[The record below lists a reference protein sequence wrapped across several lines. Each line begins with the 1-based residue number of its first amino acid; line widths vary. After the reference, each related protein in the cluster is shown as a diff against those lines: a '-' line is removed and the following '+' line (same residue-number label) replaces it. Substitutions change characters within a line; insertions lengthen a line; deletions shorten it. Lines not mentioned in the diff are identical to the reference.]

1 MIEFNGGMGRVTTGA
16 KAPFIFSGC
25 MAGLKPRPF
34 KAVRTV
40 LLIVAMVLAGLS
52 ARAGGPEAA
61 IGATVVY
68 VSGNDLLIKAT
79 DGRLLNYSVPA
90 GYQFT
95 IASGKVVLKDL
106 KAGAVLTGPV
116 ATGSE
121 PLVIGHI
128 AAVKAKVYVARPPD
142 TVTLI
147 LSDGSQDFVVPT
159 GTMFA
164 VNGASVPLS
173 GLKRNDE
180 VEVTLLMA
188 GKGDGSTPALKGALL
203 VEKSEDLPQAG
214 SLLPALVLAGFG
226 MVLLG
231 MVMMFVTRKRKAE
244 LC

>member
-1 MIEFNGGMGRVTTGA
+1 MKKLVL
-16 KAPFIFSGC
+16 
-25 MAGLKPRPF
+25 GL
-34 KAVRTV
+34 V
-40 LLIVAMVLAGLS
+40 LGLCAMSVCGTAW
-52 ARAGGPEAA
+52 AGPEAA

>member
-1 MIEFNGGMGRVTTGA
+1 MRKM
-16 KAPFIFSGC
+16 
-25 MAGLKPRPF
+25 
-34 KAVRTV
+34 
-40 LLIVAMVLAGLS
+40 LLAMVIGLCALGAS
-52 ARAGGPEAA
+52 RTAWAGPEAA

-95 IASGKVVLKDL
+95 IASGKVALKDL
-106 KAGAVLTGPV
+106 KTGAVLIGPV

-121 PLVIGHI
+121 PLIIGHI
-128 AAVKAKVYVARPPD
+128 ETAKVKVYAARPPE

-147 LSDGSQDFVVPT
+147 LSDGSQDFTVPA
-159 GTMFA
+159 GTLFA

-180 VEVTLLMA
+180 VEATLLMA
-188 GKGDGSTPALKGALL
+188 GKGDGSTPVLKGALL

-214 SLLPALVLAGFG
+214 SMLPMVVVTGFALVLVGLA
-226 MVLLG
+226 ML
-231 MVMMFVTRKRKAE
+231 FVSRKRKAE

>member
-1 MIEFNGGMGRVTTGA
+1 MKKF
-16 KAPFIFSGC
+16 
-25 MAGLKPRPF
+25 
-34 KAVRTV
+34 
-40 LLIVAMVLAGLS
+40 VLALVMGVCALG
-52 ARAGGPEAA
+52 AWGTAWAGGPEAA

-95 IASGKVVLKDL
+95 IDGGKVGLKDL
-106 KAGAVLTGPV
+106 KAGAVLKGPV

-121 PLVIGHI
+121 PLVIGHVVT
-128 AAVKAKVYVARPPD
+128 VKAKVYVARPPD

-147 LSDGSQDFVVPT
+147 LSDGSQDFVVPA

-180 VEVTLLMA
+180 VEATLLMA

-214 SLLPALVLAGFG
+214 SLLPAVVVAGFG
-226 MVLLG
+226 MVLVG
-231 MVMMFVTRKRKAE
+231 MVFLLVSRRKQLQQQK
-244 LC
+244 L

>member
-1 MIEFNGGMGRVTTGA
+1 MKKLVL
-16 KAPFIFSGC
+16 
-25 MAGLKPRPF
+25 GLVMMMC
-34 KAVRTV
+34 AC
-40 LLIVAMVLAGLS
+40 VA

-79 DGRLLNYSVPA
+79 DGRLLNYTVPA

-106 KAGAVLTGPV
+106 KAGAVLAGPV

-128 AAVKAKVYVARPPD
+128 ETVKAKVYVARPPD

-147 LSDGSQDFVVPT
+147 LSDGSQDFIVPA

-164 VNGASVPLS
+164 VNGANGNPVPLS

-180 VEVTLLMA
+180 IEATLLMA
-188 GKGDGSTPALKGALL
+188 GKSDGSPPALKGVLL

-214 SLLPALVLAGFG
+214 SLLPTVVMVGFG
-226 MVLLG
+226 MVLVG
-231 MVMMFVTRKRKAE
+231 MVMMFVARRRQMQQRKI
-244 LC
+244 

>member
-1 MIEFNGGMGRVTTGA
+1 MKKLVLGLVMGLFATGA
-16 KAPFIFSGC
+16 CGI
-25 MAGLKPRPF
+25 
-34 KAVRTV
+34 
-40 LLIVAMVLAGLS
+40 

-95 IASGKVVLKDL
+95 IESGKVGLKDL
-106 KAGAVLTGPV
+106 KSGAVLKGPV

-121 PLVIGHI
+121 PLIIGHVET
-128 AAVKAKVYVARPPD
+128 VKAKVYVARPPD

-147 LSDGSQDFVVPT
+147 LSDGSQDFTVPA
-159 GTMFA
+159 GTIFA
-164 VNGASVPLS
+164 VNGSPVPLS

-180 VEVTLLMA
+180 VDVTLLRS

-214 SLLPALVLAGFG
+214 SLLPAYVAAGAG
-226 MVLLG
+226 MIFVG
-231 MVMMFVTRKRKAE
+231 IVMLFVSRKRKAE

>member
-1 MIEFNGGMGRVTTGA
+1 MKKFVLGLLMALCALGA
-16 KAPFIFSGC
+16 C
-25 MAGLKPRPF
+25 
-34 KAVRTV
+34 RT
-40 LLIVAMVLAGLS
+40 AWA
-52 ARAGGPEAA
+52 GPEAA

-79 DGRLLNYSVPA
+79 DGRLLNYTVPA

-95 IASGKVVLKDL
+95 IASGKVALKDL

-121 PLVIGHI
+121 PLITGHVET
-128 AAVKAKVYVARPPD
+128 VKAKVYVARPPD

-147 LSDGSQDFVVPT
+147 LSDGSQDFTVPS
-159 GTMFA
+159 GTMFT
-164 VNGASVPLS
+164 VNGATVPLS

-180 VEVTLLMA
+180 VEATLLMA

-214 SLLPALVLAGFG
+214 SMLPTVVVVGVS
-226 MVLLG
+226 MVMVG
-231 MVMMFVTRKRKAE
+231 MVMMFMSRRREMQPQKQKP
-244 LC
+244 

>member
-1 MIEFNGGMGRVTTGA
+1 MKKFLLG
-16 KAPFIFSGC
+16 
-25 MAGLKPRPF
+25 
-34 KAVRTV
+34 V
-40 LLIVAMVLAGLS
+40 LMSVLAFG
-52 ARAGGPEAA
+52 ACETAWAGPEAA

-95 IASGKVVLKDL
+95 IASGKVALKDL
-106 KAGAVLTGPV
+106 KTGVVLTGPV

-121 PLVIGHI
+121 PLVIGHVVT
-128 AAVKAKVYVARPPD
+128 VKAKVYVARPPD

-147 LSDGSQDFVVPT
+147 LSDGSQDFVVPA
-159 GTMFA
+159 GTIFT
-164 VNGASVPLS
+164 VNGAAVPLN

-180 VEVTLLMA
+180 VEATLLMA
-188 GKGDGSTPALKGALL
+188 GKVDGSTPAMKGVLL

-214 SLLPALVLAGFG
+214 SMLPAVIVVGFG

-231 MVMMFVTRKRKAE
+231 MMFLFVARRRQLQVQK
-244 LC
+244 L

>member
-1 MIEFNGGMGRVTTGA
+1 MKKFVLGLVMGLCAMGA
-16 KAPFIFSGC
+16 C
-25 MAGLKPRPF
+25 
-34 KAVRTV
+34 RT
-40 LLIVAMVLAGLS
+40 AWA
-52 ARAGGPEAA
+52 GPEAA

-79 DGRLLNYSVPA
+79 DGRLLNYSVPS

-95 IASGKVVLKDL
+95 IASGKVALKDL

-121 PLVIGHI
+121 PLVIGHVQT
-128 AAVKAKVYVARPPD
+128 VKAKVYVARPPD

-147 LSDGSQDFVVPT
+147 LSDGSQDFTVPS

-164 VNGASVPLS
+164 VNGAPVPLS

-180 VEVTLLMA
+180 VEATLLMA

-203 VEKSEDLPQAG
+203 VEKTEDLPQAG
-214 SLLPALVLAGFG
+214 SLLPAVVVAGVGMMLV
-226 MVLLG
+226 G
-231 MVMMFVTRKRKAE
+231 MVMLLVARRRQLQVQK
-244 LC
+244 L

>member
-1 MIEFNGGMGRVTTGA
+1 MKKERTMKKFVLGLVVALFALGA
-16 KAPFIFSGC
+16 SGP
-25 MAGLKPRPF
+25 AW
-34 KAVRTV
+34 A
-40 LLIVAMVLAGLS
+40 
-52 ARAGGPEAA
+52 GPEAA

-90 GYQFT
+90 RFQFT
-95 IASGKVVLKDL
+95 VASGKVALKDL

-121 PLVIGHI
+121 PLIIGHI
-128 AAVKAKVYVARPPD
+128 ETVKVKVYAARPPE

-147 LSDGSQDFVVPT
+147 LSDGSQDFTVPA
-159 GTMFA
+159 GTMFT

-180 VEVTLLMA
+180 VEATLLMA

-214 SLLPALVLAGFG
+214 SMLPTVVMVGVAMTLV
-226 MVLLG
+226 G
-231 MVMMFVTRKRKAE
+231 MVMVFVSRKRKAE
-244 LC
+244 SC

>member
-1 MIEFNGGMGRVTTGA
+1 MKKFVLGLVMGL
-16 KAPFIFSGC
+16 C
-25 MAGLKPRPF
+25 
-34 KAVRTV
+34 
-40 LLIVAMVLAGLS
+40 AMSVCGTAW
-52 ARAGGPEAA
+52 AGPEAA

-95 IASGKVVLKDL
+95 IASGKVALKDL

-121 PLVIGHI
+121 PLIIGHVET
-128 AAVKAKVYVARPPD
+128 VKVKVYVARPPD

-147 LSDGSQDFVVPT
+147 LSDGSQDFVVPA

-164 VNGASVPLS
+164 VNGAAVALS
-173 GLKRNDE
+173 ALKRNDE
-180 VEVTLLMA
+180 VEATLLRS

-214 SLLPALVLAGFG
+214 SLLPAVVVAGFG
-226 MVLLG
+226 MALVG
-231 MVMMFVTRKRKAE
+231 MVFLLVSRRKQLQQQK
-244 LC
+244 L

>member
-1 MIEFNGGMGRVTTGA
+1 MKKLVLGLVLGLCAMGA
-16 KAPFIFSGC
+16 SGT
-25 MAGLKPRPF
+25 AW
-34 KAVRTV
+34 A
-40 LLIVAMVLAGLS
+40 
-52 ARAGGPEAA
+52 GPEAA
-61 IGATVVY
+61 IGASVVY

-95 IASGKVVLKDL
+95 IASGKVTLKDL
-106 KAGAVLTGPV
+106 TAGVVLTGPV

-128 AAVKAKVYVARPPD
+128 ETVKAKVYVARPPD

-147 LSDGSQDFVVPT
+147 LSDGSQDFTVPS

-164 VNGASVPLS
+164 VNGAPVPLS

-180 VEVTLLMA
+180 VEATLLMA
-188 GKGDGSTPALKGALL
+188 GKGDGTTPALKGVLL

-214 SLLPALVLAGFG
+214 SLLPTVVVIGFG
-226 MVLLG
+226 MVLVG
-231 MVMMFVTRKRKAE
+231 IVMMFVARRKEVQEQKI
-244 LC
+244 

>member
-1 MIEFNGGMGRVTTGA
+1 MKKLVLGLVMGL
-16 KAPFIFSGC
+16 C
-25 MAGLKPRPF
+25 
-34 KAVRTV
+34 
-40 LLIVAMVLAGLS
+40 AMVACGT
-52 ARAGGPEAA
+52 AWAGPEAA
-61 IGATVVY
+61 IGASVVY

-95 IASGKVVLKDL
+95 VASGKVGLKDL
-106 KAGAVLTGPV
+106 RAGAVLTGPV

-128 AAVKAKVYVARPPD
+128 ETVKAKVYVARPPD

-147 LSDGSQDFVVPT
+147 LSDGSQDFIVPA

-164 VNGASVPLS
+164 VNGAQVSLS

-180 VEVTLLMA
+180 VEATLLMA
-188 GKGDGSTPALKGALL
+188 GKGDGSTPALKGVLL

-214 SLLPALVLAGFG
+214 SLLPVLVVVGFG
-226 MVLLG
+226 MVLAG
-231 MVMMFVTRKRKAE
+231 MVMMFVAPRWKTQEQK
-244 LC
+244 L

>member
-1 MIEFNGGMGRVTTGA
+1 MKKFVLGLVMGL
-16 KAPFIFSGC
+16 C
-25 MAGLKPRPF
+25 
-34 KAVRTV
+34 
-40 LLIVAMVLAGLS
+40 AMSVCGTAW
-52 ARAGGPEAA
+52 AGPEAA

-90 GYQFT
+90 GFQFT
-95 IASGKVVLKDL
+95 IASGKVALKDL

-121 PLVIGHI
+121 PLVIGHVVT
-128 AAVKAKVYVARPPD
+128 VKAKVYVARPPD

-147 LSDGSQDFVVPT
+147 LSDGSQDFIVPA

-180 VEVTLLMA
+180 VEATLLMA

>member
-1 MIEFNGGMGRVTTGA
+1 
-16 KAPFIFSGC
+16 
-25 MAGLKPRPF
+25 
-34 KAVRTV
+34 
-40 LLIVAMVLAGLS
+40 
-52 ARAGGPEAA
+52 
-61 IGATVVY
+61 VVY

-79 DGRLLNYSVPA
+79 DGRLLNYTVPM

-95 IASGKVVLKDL
+95 IASGKVALKDL

-128 AAVKAKVYVARPPD
+128 EMVKAKVYVARPPD

-147 LSDGSQDFVVPT
+147 LSDGSQDFVVPA
-159 GTMFA
+159 GTMFT
-164 VNGASVPLS
+164 VNGAPVALS

-180 VEVTLLMA
+180 VEATLLMA

-214 SLLPALVLAGFG
+214 SLWPTLELVGFG
-226 MVLLG
+226 MVFVGLVLMILG
-231 MVMMFVTRKRKAE
+231 RKRQRQNLE
-244 LC
+244 REVRNV

>member
-1 MIEFNGGMGRVTTGA
+1 MKKFVLGLVMGLLAMGA
-16 KAPFIFSGC
+16 CGTAW
-25 MAGLKPRPF
+25 A
-34 KAVRTV
+34 
-40 LLIVAMVLAGLS
+40 
-52 ARAGGPEAA
+52 GPEAA

-95 IASGKVVLKDL
+95 VDSGKVGLKDL
-106 KAGAVLTGPV
+106 KMGAVLKGPV

-121 PLVIGHI
+121 PLIIGHI
-128 AAVKAKVYVARPPD
+128 ESVKAKVYVARPPD

-147 LSDGSQDFVVPT
+147 LSDGSTDFVVPA
-159 GTMFA
+159 GTMFT

-180 VEVTLLMA
+180 VEATLLRA
-188 GKGDGSTPALKGALL
+188 GKGDGSTPVLKGALL

-214 SLLPALVLAGFG
+214 SMLPTVIVAGLG
-226 MVLLG
+226 MVLTGFAMLLASRRRAAL
-231 MVMMFVTRKRKAE
+231 TR
-244 LC
+244 

>member
-1 MIEFNGGMGRVTTGA
+1 MRKFVLGLVMALLAMGTHGTA
-16 KAPFIFSGC
+16 WA
-25 MAGLKPRPF
+25 
-34 KAVRTV
+34 
-40 LLIVAMVLAGLS
+40 
-52 ARAGGPEAA
+52 GPEAA

-68 VSGNDLLIKAT
+68 VSGNDLLIKAS

-95 IASGKVVLKDL
+95 IASGKVGLKDL
-106 KAGAVLTGPV
+106 KSGAVLTGPV

-121 PLVIGHI
+121 PLIIGHI
-128 AAVKAKVYVARPPD
+128 ESVKVKVYASRPPE

-147 LSDGSQDFVVPT
+147 LSDGSQDFTVPA

-164 VNGASVPLS
+164 VNGVSVPLS

-180 VEVTLLMA
+180 VEATLLMA
-188 GKGDGSTPALKGALL
+188 GKGDGTTPVLKGALL

-214 SLLPALVLAGFG
+214 SMLPAVVVVGVGIIFVG
-226 MVLLG
+226 MA
-231 MVMMFVTRKRKAE
+231 MVFVSRKRKAE

>member
-1 MIEFNGGMGRVTTGA
+1 MKKILRFLAMVVV
-16 KAPFIFSGC
+16 
-25 MAGLKPRPF
+25 MAG
-34 KAVRTV
+34 AC
-40 LLIVAMVLAGLS
+40 VA

-95 IASGKVVLKDL
+95 IDGGKVGLKDL
-106 KAGAVLTGPV
+106 KAGAVLKGPV

-121 PLVIGHI
+121 PLIIGHVET
-128 AAVKAKVYVARPPD
+128 VKAKVYVARPPD
-142 TVTLI
+142 TLTLI

-164 VNGASVPLS
+164 VNGAAVPLS

-180 VEVTLLMA
+180 VDVTLLRS
-188 GKGDGSTPALKGALL
+188 GKGDGSMPALKGALL

>member
-1 MIEFNGGMGRVTTGA
+1 VMKKFVLGLVMGLCAMGA
-16 KAPFIFSGC
+16 CGTAW
-25 MAGLKPRPF
+25 A
-34 KAVRTV
+34 
-40 LLIVAMVLAGLS
+40 
-52 ARAGGPEAA
+52 GPEAA

-95 IASGKVVLKDL
+95 IASGKVTLKDL

-121 PLVIGHI
+121 PLIIGHI
-128 AAVKAKVYVARPPD
+128 ETVKAKVYVARPPD

-147 LSDGSQDFVVPT
+147 LSDGSQDFVVPA

-164 VNGASVPLS
+164 VNGAAVALS
-173 GLKRNDE
+173 ALKRNDE
-180 VEVTLLMA
+180 VEATLLRS

-214 SLLPALVLAGFG
+214 SLLPAVVVVGFG
-226 MVLLG
+226 MVMVG
-231 MVMMFVTRKRKAE
+231 MVFLFVAKRREVQEQK
-244 LC
+244 L

>member
-1 MIEFNGGMGRVTTGA
+1 MKKLVLGLVMGLCAMGA
-16 KAPFIFSGC
+16 CGTAW
-25 MAGLKPRPF
+25 A
-34 KAVRTV
+34 
-40 LLIVAMVLAGLS
+40 
-52 ARAGGPEAA
+52 GPEAA

-95 IASGKVVLKDL
+95 IASGKVALKDL

-121 PLVIGHI
+121 PLIIGHVET
-128 AAVKAKVYVARPPD
+128 VKVKVYVARPPD

-147 LSDGSQDFVVPT
+147 LSDGSQDFVVPA

-164 VNGASVPLS
+164 VNGAPVALS
-173 GLKRNDE
+173 ALKRNDE
-180 VEVTLLMA
+180 VEATLLRS

-214 SLLPALVLAGFG
+214 SLLPAVVVAGFG
-226 MVLLG
+226 MALVG
-231 MVMMFVTRKRKAE
+231 MVFLLVSRRKQLQQQK
-244 LC
+244 L

>member
-1 MIEFNGGMGRVTTGA
+1 MKKFVLGLVMGLCAMGA
-16 KAPFIFSGC
+16 C
-25 MAGLKPRPF
+25 
-34 KAVRTV
+34 RT
-40 LLIVAMVLAGLS
+40 AWA
-52 ARAGGPEAA
+52 GPEAA

-95 IASGKVVLKDL
+95 IASGKVTLKDL

-121 PLVIGHI
+121 PLIIGHI
-128 AAVKAKVYVARPPD
+128 ETVKAKVYVARPPD

-147 LSDGSQDFVVPT
+147 LSDGSQDFVVPA

-164 VNGASVPLS
+164 VNGAAVALS
-173 GLKRNDE
+173 ALKRNDE
-180 VEVTLLMA
+180 VEATLLRS

-214 SLLPALVLAGFG
+214 SLLPAVVVVGFG
-226 MVLLG
+226 MVMVG
-231 MVMMFVTRKRKAE
+231 MVFLFVAKRREVQEQK
-244 LC
+244 L

>member
-1 MIEFNGGMGRVTTGA
+1 MKKWMMGM
-16 KAPFIFSGC
+16 
-25 MAGLKPRPF
+25 
-34 KAVRTV
+34 
-40 LLIVAMVLAGLS
+40 VAMCAMLVGVS
-52 ARAGGPEAA
+52 AHAYGPEAA

-95 IASGKVVLKDL
+95 IESGKVGLKDL
-106 KAGAVLTGPV
+106 KAGAVLKGPV

-121 PLVIGHI
+121 PLIIGHVET
-128 AAVKAKVYVARPPD
+128 VKAKVYVARPPD

-147 LSDGSQDFVVPT
+147 LSDGSQDFTVPA
-159 GTMFA
+159 GTIFA
-164 VNGASVPLS
+164 VNGAPVALS

-180 VEVTLLMA
+180 VDVTLLRA

-214 SLLPALVLAGFG
+214 SLLPAVVAVGIG
-226 MVLLG
+226 MIFVG
-231 MVMMFVTRKRKAE
+231 MAMLFASRKRKAE